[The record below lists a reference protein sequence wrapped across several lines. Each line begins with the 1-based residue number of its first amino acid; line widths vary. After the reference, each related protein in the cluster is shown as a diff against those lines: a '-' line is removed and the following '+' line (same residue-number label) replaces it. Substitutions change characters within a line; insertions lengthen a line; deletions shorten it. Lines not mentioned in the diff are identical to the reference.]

1 MIEKTESGW
10 WRGDLRGTV
19 GLFPSNY
26 VKVVSSSQPNSALNT
41 NNPYEDEEY
50 EEEEEV
56 SGQKPVARAR
66 ALYEYQATTS
76 HELSLYPDQV
86 ISVFS
91 KLDNGWWQGEVEGR
105 IGHFPSTYVEEIPLE
120 EPSTNNADFLKRT
133 QSGTNRLDV
142 LSRVNCLCR
151 RATSRGGSGSRTGSK
166 GPSTLRVQG
175 QDRPRVDIRAGR
187 RVDRAQEVRQWLV
200 AGRIQRQ
207 DRTLPGQL
215 CQGG

>member
-10 WRGDLRGTV
+10 WRGDLHGAV

-50 EEEEEV
+50 GTEEEDV

-120 EPSTNNADFLKRT
+120 EPSTTNSDFLKRT
-133 QSGTNRLDV
+133 QSGTDHSMECFWTN
-142 LSRVNCLCR
+142 N
-151 RATSRGGSGSRTGSK
+151 
-166 GPSTLRVQG
+166 
-175 QDRPRVDIRAGR
+175 
-187 RVDRAQEVRQWLV
+187 
-200 AGRIQRQ
+200 
-207 DRTLPGQL
+207 
-215 CQGG
+215 